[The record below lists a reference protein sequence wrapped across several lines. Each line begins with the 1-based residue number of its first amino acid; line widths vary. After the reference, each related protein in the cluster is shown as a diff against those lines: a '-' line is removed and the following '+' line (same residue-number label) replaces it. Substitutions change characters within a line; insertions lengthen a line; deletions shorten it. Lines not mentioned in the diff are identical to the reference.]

1 MNYPM
6 EPDQATWLA
15 NLKEQWRLNGIKSRL
30 KKALR
35 RKPRPARVRIKDEED
50 RK

>member
-6 EPDQATWLA
+6 EPDQAAWLA
-15 NLKEQWRLNGIKSRL
+15 NLKEQWRLDGIKRRL

-35 RKPRPARVRIKDEED
+35 RKPRPAKVRIKEEEGH
-50 RK
+50 K

>member
-6 EPDQATWLA
+6 EPDPTTWLA
-15 NLKEQWRLNGIKSRL
+15 NLREQWRLAEIKRRL
-30 KKALR
+30 KKVLR
-35 RKPRPARVRIKDEED
+35 RKPRPAKVRIKDEED

>member
-15 NLKEQWRLNGIKSRL
+15 NLKEQWRLADIKRRL

-35 RKPRPARVRIKDEED
+35 RKPRPAKVRIKDEED

>member
-15 NLKEQWRLNGIKSRL
+15 NLKEKMRLADIKRRL

-35 RKPRPARVRIKDEED
+35 RKPRPAMVRVKDEED